1 MKKEIIELFE
11 KQGKELKGIHPE
23 TIKDWKKG
31 IHQIKVEKVERA
43 LQANDLPEPFFFY
56 GTI

>member
-11 KQGKELKGIHPE
+11 KQGKKLKGVHPE

-31 IHQIKVEKVERA
+31 IRS
-43 LQANDLPEPFFFY
+43 
-56 GTI
+56 G